1 MTCVPSTSKSGSALA
16 LPSLPAIRQPVL
28 GYKVQC
34 PVLEPLPVRSTRKYH
49 RAAQSNRG
57 FAFALFYAV
66 MNIAALSVG
75 IVLDFF
81 RITIKRGLDIASLP
95 NTSILNNGMRL
106 FILTGKSRPGLFVQ
120 TGVFSRYICMWKRH
134 GRLPCCRSDMYA

>member
-1 MTCVPSTSKSGSALA
+1 MLLF
-16 LPSLPAIRQPVL
+16 LP
-28 GYKVQC
+28 
-34 PVLEPLPVRSTRKYH
+34 
-49 RAAQSNRG
+49 QSNRG

-95 NTSILNNGMRL
+95 ETSIMNSGMRL
-106 FILTGKSRPGLFVQ
+106 FILTGEPHR
-120 TGVFSRYICMWKRH
+120 GVFTHNRRFVLTRPDGM
-134 GRLPCCRSDMYA
+134 